1 MLQPY
6 AWRRQL
12 WRVVFFYTPFAL
24 VGWLIDHLPLCL
36 LVAAVLH
43 LGWHYRFQKRLSDW
57 LWHDRSLVPPSGS
70 GSWEYI
76 FNGIYKLQQRHRARR
91 RELAGLIRR
100 FREGAEALPDAAVVF
115 RTDGSIL
122 WCNRLAEQLLG
133 FRWPEDSGQH
143 IGNLIRNP
151 AFNAY
156 LGKGAYDEPLEMHS
170 PINEE
175 KFLEFRIMPYA
186 SDQAMLV
193 VRDVTRLRSLEKT
206 RKHFVSNVSHEL
218 RTPLTVLK
226 GYLEMTAEMA
236 EEPLSPAMW
245 AKAHRV
251 MMEQTI
257 RMDNLVNQ
265 LLMLSRIEAAPTV
278 DLSHLVDMPAMLG
291 LLEQEARALSGDRAH
306 LIEFMVQPDLL
317 VRGDQE
323 QMRSAV
329 SNLVYNAIHYTPAGR
344 KITVEWR
351 KQGAMAL
358 FAVSDEGEGIAPEH
372 LARLTE
378 RFYRVDKA
386 RSRHTGGSGLGL
398 AIVKHAL
405 SHHDAQLEIESRV
418 GVGSRFSFLIPGRM
432 VVVK

>member
-1 MLQPY
+1 MARPQPG
-6 AWRRQL
+6 A
-12 WRVVFFYTPFAL
+12 
-24 VGWLIDHLPLCL
+24 
-36 LVAAVLH
+36 
-43 LGWHYRFQKRLSDW
+43 
-57 LWHDRSLVPPSGS
+57 PSGN

-133 FRWPEDSGQH
+133 FRWPEDAGQH

-170 PINEE
+170 PVNEE

-226 GYLEMTAEMA
+226 GYLEMT
-236 EEPLSPAMW
+236 EEPPPPAMW

-265 LLMLSRIEAAPTV
+265 LLTLSRIEAAPTV

-291 LLEQEARALSGDRAH
+291 LLEQEARALSGSGPTR
-306 LIEFMVQPDLL
+306 
-317 VRGDQE
+317 
-323 QMRSAV
+323 
-329 SNLVYNAIHYTPAGR
+329 SNLWCSPICWCAGIR
-344 KITVEWR
+344 SNC
-351 KQGAMAL
+351 
-358 FAVSDEGEGIAPEH
+358 AVPSP
-372 LARLTE
+372 T
-378 RFYRVDKA
+378 
-386 RSRHTGGSGLGL
+386 
-398 AIVKHAL
+398 
-405 SHHDAQLEIESRV
+405 
-418 GVGSRFSFLIPGRM
+418 
-432 VVVK
+432 

>member
-306 LIEFMVQPDLL
+306 QIEFMVQPDLL

-405 SHHDAQLEIESRV
+405 SHHDCQLDIESRV
-418 GVGSRFSFLIPGRM
+418 GLGSRFSFLISGRM
-432 VVVK
+432 VVIK